1 MLEAPGGKLRRR
13 LETTMGLLNLKS
25 INAHAAAGL
34 AMIAA
39 ALALSGCATN
49 ADGSRASGS
58 NPVDNIV
65 TQSDEPEARRRART
79 RLELASGYFSEG
91 KTTVALDELKL
102 AIQADPN
109 YGEAFNLRGLIYM
122 RLGDQRQAEDSFRR
136 ALQLNGRDA
145 DTMHN
150 YAWLMCQ
157 QRRYDE
163 SIAMFT
169 QANAVPL
176 YGGQSKTYMS
186 RGLCE
191 LAAGKRELAERSF
204 ARSYELDA
212 GNPISGYN
220 LSNLLFQRGELQRA
234 QFYTRR
240 LNNSDLANAETLWLG
255 IKIERRLNNTEV
267 VQQLTTQLRRRYPQS
282 KELASLERGAFDE

>member
-1 MLEAPGGKLRRR
+1 MALFNSMFA
-13 LETTMGLLNLKS
+13 LK
-25 INAHAAAGL
+25 AAAAMAL
-34 AMIAA
+34 AVWAA
-39 ALALSGCATN
+39 ALSGCA
-49 ADGSRASGS
+49 AGGPEGVSGK

-65 TQSDEPEARRRART
+65 TASDEPEARKRART

-102 AIQADPN
+102 ALQADPN

-122 RLGDQRQAEDSFRR
+122 RLSDNRQAEDSFRR
-136 ALQLNGRDA
+136 ALQLNPRDA

-169 QANAVPL
+169 QANATPL
-176 YGGQSKTYMS
+176 YAGQPKTYMS

-191 LAAGKRELAERSF
+191 LAAGRRELAERSF

-212 GNPISGYN
+212 ANPISGYN
-220 LSNLLFQRGELQRA
+220 LSNLLYLRGEFQRA
-234 QFYTRR
+234 QFYIRR
-240 LNNSDLANAETLWLG
+240 LNNSELSNAETLWLG
-255 IKIERRLNNTEV
+255 IKVERRLGNTEA

-282 KELASLERGAFDE
+282 KELSSLDRGAFDE

>member
-1 MLEAPGGKLRRR
+1 
-13 LETTMGLLNLKS
+13 MGLLNLKL
-25 INAHAAAGL
+25 NQAVAVAAFSL
-34 AMIAA
+34 ATVM
-39 ALALSGCATN
+39 LAGCANTGAS
-49 ADGSRASGS
+49 ADGKAPLDS
-58 NPVDNIV
+58 VITD
-65 TQSDEPEARRRART
+65 SDEPEARKRART

-91 KTTVALDELKL
+91 KVTVALDELKL
-102 AIQADPN
+102 ALQADPN
-109 YGEAFNLRGLIYM
+109 YGEAFNLRGLVYM
-122 RLGDQRQAEDSFRR
+122 RLGDMRQAEDSFRR
-136 ALQLNGRDA
+136 ALQLNARDA

-169 QANAVPL
+169 QANAIPL

-191 LAAGKRELAERSF
+191 LAAGKRDLAERSF

-220 LSNLLFQRGELQRA
+220 LSSLLFLRGELQRA

-240 LNNSDLANAETLWLG
+240 INNSDLANSETLWLG
-255 IKIERRLNNTEV
+255 IKIERKLNNTEV

>member
-1 MLEAPGGKLRRR
+1 MMALFKSMFA
-13 LETTMGLLNLKS
+13 LK
-25 INAHAAAGL
+25 AAAAMAL
-34 AMIAA
+34 AVWAA
-39 ALALSGCATN
+39 ALSGCA
-49 ADGSRASGS
+49 AGGPEGVSGK
-58 NPVDNIV
+58 NPVDSVV
-65 TQSDEPEARRRART
+65 TASDEPEARKRART

-102 AIQADPN
+102 ALQADPN

-122 RLGDQRQAEDSFRR
+122 RLGDNRQAEDSFRR
-136 ALQLNGRDA
+136 ALQLNARDA

-169 QANAVPL
+169 QANAIPL
-176 YGGQSKTYMS
+176 YAGQPKTYMS

-191 LAAGKRELAERSF
+191 LAAGRRELAERSF

-212 GNPISGYN
+212 ANPISGYN
-220 LSNLLFQRGELQRA
+220 LSNLLYLRGEFQRA
-234 QFYTRR
+234 QFYIRR
-240 LNNSDLANAETLWLG
+240 LNNSELSNAETLWLG
-255 IKIERRLNNTEV
+255 IKVERRLGNTEA

-282 KELASLERGAFDE
+282 KELSSLDRGAFDE

>member
-1 MLEAPGGKLRRR
+1 MAWFNSVRSVRALAAAAAVWVLAAVAGCAGGPDAAGGK
-13 LETTMGLLNLKS
+13 
-25 INAHAAAGL
+25 
-34 AMIAA
+34 
-39 ALALSGCATN
+39 
-49 ADGSRASGS
+49 
-58 NPVDNIV
+58 NPVDTVV
-65 TQSDEPEARRRART
+65 TASDEPETRKRART

-102 AIQADPN
+102 ALQADPN
-109 YGEAFNLRGLIYM
+109 YGDAFNMRGLIYM

-169 QANAVPL
+169 QANAIPL
-176 YGGQSKTYMS
+176 YAGQPKTYMS

-191 LAAGKRELAERSF
+191 LAAGRRDAAERSF

-220 LSNLLFQRGELQRA
+220 LSNLLYLRGELQRA
-234 QFYTRR
+234 QFYIRR
-240 LNNSDLANAETLWLG
+240 LNNSELSNAETLWLG
-255 IKIERRLNNTEV
+255 IKVERKLGNTEV
-267 VQQLTTQLRRRYPQS
+267 VGQLSTQLRRRYPQS
-282 KELASLERGAFDE
+282 KELSSLDRGAFDE

>member
-1 MLEAPGGKLRRR
+1 MTGFYSLR
-13 LETTMGLLNLKS
+13 LTKW
-25 INAHAAAGL
+25 L
-34 AMIAA
+34 AMMAASVLIATLA
-39 ALALSGCATN
+39 ACAGTGP
-49 ADGSRASGS
+49 DGSGAK
-58 NPVDNIV
+58 NPVDTIV
-65 TQSDEPEARRRART
+65 TDSDEPEARKRART

-102 AIQADPN
+102 ALQADPN
-109 YGEAFNLRGLIYM
+109 YGDAFNLRGLIYM
-122 RLGDQRQAEDSFRR
+122 RLGDNRQAEDSFRR
-136 ALQLNGRDA
+136 ALQLNSRDA

-169 QANAVPL
+169 QANAIPL
-176 YGGQSKTYMS
+176 YAGQPKTYMS

-191 LAAGKRELAERSF
+191 LAAGRKEAAERSF

-220 LSNLLFQRGELQRA
+220 LSNLLYLRGELQRA
-234 QFYTRR
+234 QFYIRR

-255 IKIERRLNNTEV
+255 IKVERRLGNTEV

-282 KELASLERGAFDE
+282 KELSSLDRGAFDE

>member
-1 MLEAPGGKLRRR
+1 MNG
-13 LETTMGLLNLKS
+13 LNLTLNSAK
-25 INAHAAAGL
+25 
-34 AMIAA
+34 AA
-39 ALALSGCATN
+39 ALLACVMASLLAGCASTGEG
-49 ADGSRASGS
+49 ARSGS
-58 NPVDNIV
+58 NPVDTVV
-65 TQSDEPEARRRART
+65 TQSDEPESRKRART

-91 KTTVALDELKL
+91 KTTIALDELKL
-102 AIQADPN
+102 ALQADPN
-109 YGEAFNLRGLIYM
+109 YGEAFNLRGLVYM
-122 RLGDQRQAEDSFRR
+122 RLGDVRQAEDSFRR
-136 ALQLNGRDA
+136 ALQLNNRDA

-163 SIAMFT
+163 SITMFT
-169 QANAVPL
+169 QANATPL

-191 LAAGKRELAERSF
+191 LAAGRPELAERSF

-220 LSNLLFQRGELQRA
+220 LSNLLFKRGELQRA
-234 QFYTRR
+234 QFYVRR

-255 IKIERRLNNTEV
+255 IKIERRLNNAEV

>member
-1 MLEAPGGKLRRR
+1 MALMKNVR
-13 LETTMGLLNLKS
+13 LIIWHLAAWL
-25 INAHAAAGL
+25 AFAAGS
-34 AMIAA
+34 
-39 ALALSGCATN
+39 LSLNGCATN
-49 ADGSRASGS
+49 PDGRRASGS

-65 TQSDEPEARRRART
+65 TQSDEPEARKRART

-91 KTTVALDELKL
+91 KTTVALDEIKL
-102 AIQADPN
+102 SLQADPN
-109 YGEAFNLRGLIYM
+109 YGEAFNMRGLIYQ
-122 RLGDQRQAEDSFRR
+122 RLGDNRQAEDSYRR
-136 ALQLNGRDA
+136 ALQLNPRDA

-150 YAWLMCQ
+150 YAWMMCQ

-176 YGGQSKTYMS
+176 YGGRSKTYMT

-191 LAAGKRELAERSF
+191 LASGKADLAERSF

-212 GNPISGYN
+212 ANPISGYN
-220 LSNLLFQRGELQRA
+220 LSNLLFLRGELQRA

-255 IKIERRLNNTEV
+255 IKIERKLGNTETV
-267 VQQLTTQLRRRYPQS
+267 SQLTTQLRRRYPQS
-282 KELASLERGAFDE
+282 KELASLDRGAFDE